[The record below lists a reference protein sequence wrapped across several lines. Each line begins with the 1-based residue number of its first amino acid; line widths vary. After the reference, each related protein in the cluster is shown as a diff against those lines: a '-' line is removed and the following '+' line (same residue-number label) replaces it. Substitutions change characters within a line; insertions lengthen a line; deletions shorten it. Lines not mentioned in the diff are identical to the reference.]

1 MIYLSLFT
9 ISFLA
14 ATILPF
20 SSELTLAGLIA
31 TSNYDNLILLIVASF
46 GNTLGSVVN
55 WALGFYSRNLTTKK
69 WFPFKETQIERSS
82 KWFDKFSE
90 ESKIYPNYIKIDV
103 DGNELR
109 VVNGMRNLLASKKIK
124 SILIEL
130 DRTFS
135 EHKEVIKILK
145 SFDYKL
151 LNYYDKV
158 NVSNHIFN
166 LN

>member
-1 MIYLSLFT
+1 MIYLSLFA

-31 TSNYDNLILLIVASF
+31 TSNYDNLLLLIVASL

-82 KWFDKFSE
+82 KWFDKFGKLSLLFAWVP
-90 ESKIYPNYIKIDV
+90 IIGDPLTLV
-103 DGNELR
+103 AGLLR
-109 VVNGMRNLLASKKIK
+109 VKFFNFLILVMIGKISRYLVIFYLLS
-124 SILIEL
+124 
-130 DRTFS
+130 
-135 EHKEVIKILK
+135 
-145 SFDYKL
+145 
-151 LNYYDKV
+151 
-158 NVSNHIFN
+158 
-166 LN
+166 